1 MERIWRFWRQKR
13 CFKSDTRMTKSVTLT
28 ARPKLQG
35 SQGAV
40 HVLTENIWRLS
51 GNLAQSFQHL
61 SRPELAHVGAD
72 LTGDIL
78 PGRDAARDL
87 IRPLDQ
93 MLLLV
98 VTRGAHARCSE
109 LGRISTAVTLYSG
122 QFVAQSEL
130 SVVITLVP
138 LTGWWKVV

>member
-1 MERIWRFWRQKR
+1 MVRIWRFSHQKR
-13 CFKSDTRMTKSVTLT
+13 CLKSDTRMTKSVTL
-28 ARPKLQG
+28 
-35 SQGAV
+35 
-40 HVLTENIWRLS
+40 
-51 GNLAQSFQHL
+51 
-61 SRPELAHVGAD
+61 D
-72 LTGDIL
+72 LPGDII

-87 IRPLDQ
+87 IRHLDQ
-93 MLLLV
+93 VLLFI

-138 LTGWWKVV
+138 LTG

>member
-1 MERIWRFWRQKR
+1 MVRIWRFSRQKR
-13 CFKSDTRMTKSVTLT
+13 CLKSDTRMTKSVTLT
-28 ARPKLQG
+28 ARPGLQG
-35 SQGAV
+35 LQGAV
-40 HVLTENIWRLS
+40 DVLTENIGRLG
-51 GNLAQSFQHL
+51 GNLAQGFQHF
-61 SRPELAHVGAD
+61 SRPELTHMGAD
-72 LTGDIL
+72 LAGDIV

-87 IRPLDQ
+87 IRHLDQ
-93 MLLLV
+93 VLLFI

-138 LTGWWKVV
+138 LTG

>member
-1 MERIWRFWRQKR
+1 MVRIWRFSLQKR

-28 ARPKLQG
+28 ARPELQG
-35 SQGAV
+35 LQGAV
-40 HVLTENIWRLS
+40 HVLTENIGRLGS
-51 GNLAQSFQHL
+51 NFAQRLLHL
-61 SRPELAHVGAD
+61 SRPELAHVLAD
-72 LTGDIL
+72 LRGDIFA
-78 PGRDAARDL
+78 GRYATRDL
-87 IRPLDQ
+87 IRHLDQ
-93 MLLLV
+93 VLLFI

-138 LTGWWKVV
+138 LTG